1 MLKCLN
7 SDLDHSLTL
16 TTHSPYVLYA
26 INNSMLSFITKINL
40 ENATKKP
47 SCIESMINPKDVSI
61 YELKNG
67 YLNSIQQ
74 ENGLIG
80 DNFFDEKM
88 KEVMD
93 DFYLMLNYI

>member
-1 MLKCLN
+1 
-7 SDLDHSLTL
+7 
-16 TTHSPYVLYA
+16 
-26 INNSMLSFITKINL
+26 
-40 ENATKKP
+40 
-47 SCIESMINPKDVSI
+47 MINPKDVSI